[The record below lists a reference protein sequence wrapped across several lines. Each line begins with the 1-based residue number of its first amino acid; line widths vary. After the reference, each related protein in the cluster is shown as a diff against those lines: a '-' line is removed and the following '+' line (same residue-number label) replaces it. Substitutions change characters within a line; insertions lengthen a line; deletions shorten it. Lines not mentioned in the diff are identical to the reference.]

1 MAQSAV
7 RSPFGLRNLASL
19 PAVLAVAVLLLLLL
33 LPGLVQA
40 ASVDLKQGWEY
51 RWGDSPFGADGVP
64 LWTLE
69 SDSRAWKA
77 IDFPSNPPDREGR
90 ENVWYRVTLPAGEW
104 RDPVLYIY
112 SVDLIVEVYLDGR
125 RIYRFGRFDAQ
136 GRGQF
141 AGWPWH
147 MITLPAES
155 AGKTLYFRIYSNYY
169 DIGLWGEIRL
179 MERMELIGDILQRS
193 ASELAAG
200 SFSLCLALLSLL
212 FALLQAQR
220 RLFLAIALHAL
231 ASAGMAIGNSQ
242 ARLLLLN
249 QPLLWEY
256 LAAGSYFLVPVA
268 MAMLLEQWLSGALG
282 RLFRAVWRFY
292 LLYLVGALVLSLT
305 GLVALSDTYPVFDLL
320 FVVSLPLLLVPAWRY
335 RKRANTEQ
343 RAILAANALLTL
355 LLLISMAVAHGVLPW
370 SRVPVSWGAFAFT
383 LAIVAISLRHYIR
396 TQRALQTLNA
406 SLEAKVRARTAELET
421 LASRESGRAR
431 ALEFCSRKNGIL
443 EELVTALQGCRRLQD
458 AHRLLG
464 AGLADLCRPIRGCF
478 YLCDDASAGY
488 RLTDCWG
495 YPDAERP
502 AARIASERELHEADR
517 RYWCFPLAFEHPR
530 LGRRPLGLLALQVGD
545 AEPAIDAEF
554 SHGTLHSLLE
564 RGVDRINLALSM
576 LSLQEELERFSYEDA
591 LTGLK
596 NRRFLDELLT
606 REIMIAQRQQTPLS
620 VILCD
625 IDHFKRFNDTHGHAA
640 GDEALRVVAR
650 QLGGLFRQTDIA
662 CRYGGE
668 EFVIVMP
675 AAGLEACRQRA
686 EALRRAVA
694 AAPFH
699 FERRALGPI
708 TLSAGV
714 ACWPDSVGDPHQ
726 LLVSADKALYLAK
739 QRGRDRV
746 ECGA

>member
-1 MAQSAV
+1 
-7 RSPFGLRNLASL
+7 
-19 PAVLAVAVLLLLLL
+19 
-33 LPGLVQA
+33 
-40 ASVDLKQGWEY
+40 
-51 RWGDSPFGADGVP
+51 
-64 LWTLE
+64 
-69 SDSRAWKA
+69 
-77 IDFPSNPPDREGR
+77 
-90 ENVWYRVTLPAGEW
+90 
-104 RDPVLYIY
+104 
-112 SVDLIVEVYLDGR
+112 
-125 RIYRFGRFDAQ
+125 
-136 GRGQF
+136 
-141 AGWPWH
+141 
-147 MITLPAES
+147 
-155 AGKTLYFRIYSNYY
+155 
-169 DIGLWGEIRL
+169 
-179 MERMELIGDILQRS
+179 
-193 ASELAAG
+193 
-200 SFSLCLALLSLL
+200 
-212 FALLQAQR
+212 
-220 RLFLAIALHAL
+220 
-231 ASAGMAIGNSQ
+231 MAIGNSQ

-256 LAAGSYFLVPVA
+256 VAAGSYFLVPVA

-292 LLYLVGALVLSLT
+292 LLYLVGALAFSLT

-421 LASRESGRAR
+421 LAARESGRAR

-458 AHRLLG
+458 THRLLG
-464 AGLADLCRPIRGCF
+464 EGLAELCRPIRGRF
-478 YLCDDASAGY
+478 YLCDDAGAGY
-488 RLTDCWG
+488 RLANCWN

-502 AARIASERELHEADR
+502 AARIASEGELHEADG
-517 RYWCFPLAFEHPR
+517 RYWCFPLAFEHLR

-545 AEPAIDAEF
+545 AELAIDAEF

-576 LSLQEELERFSYEDA
+576 LSLQEELGRFSYEDA

-596 NRRFLDELLT
+596 NRRFLDELLA
-606 REIMIAQRQQTPLS
+606 REIRLAQHQQTPLS

-675 AAGLEACRQRA
+675 AASLEACRQRA

-699 FERRALGPI
+699 FEGRALGPI

-746 ECGA
+746 ECVV